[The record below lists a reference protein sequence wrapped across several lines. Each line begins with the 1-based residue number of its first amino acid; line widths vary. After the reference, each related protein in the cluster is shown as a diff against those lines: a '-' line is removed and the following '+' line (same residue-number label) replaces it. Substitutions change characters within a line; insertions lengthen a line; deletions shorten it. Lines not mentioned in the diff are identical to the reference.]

1 VDDVNSEKRRARS
14 DAQRNRQRLLD
25 AAVRVLAG
33 SGADVAPQAIAKEAG
48 VGVGTLYRHFP
59 TREALIDAA
68 YRSDLSRLCGA
79 VPDLLAEHRAADATR
94 IWMNRFIDHAIAKR
108 GMATALSAAIA
119 SGEDPYAESRAL
131 LTAAVTALL
140 AAGAA
145 DGSMRSDRNPDDVL
159 IAISGVAL
167 ATGEY
172 GNREQA
178 TRLLELLLDGLT
190 SGVPATKSQD

>member
-1 VDDVNSEKRRARS
+1 VNSEKRRARS

-33 SGADVAPQAIAKEAG
+33 SGADAAPQAIAKEAG

-68 YRSDLSRLCGA
+68 YRSDLSRLCGD
-79 VPDLLAEHRAADATR
+79 VPDLLADRRGADATR

-108 GMATALSAAIA
+108 GMATALRAAIA

-131 LTAAVTALL
+131 LTNAVSALL

-145 DGSMRSDRNPDDVL
+145 DGSMRSDLNPDDVL
-159 IAISGVAL
+159 IGISGVAL

-178 TRLLELLLDGLT
+178 TRLLDLLLDGLT
-190 SGVPATKSQD
+190 NGVPPTNPQG